1 MSPRPK
7 PIKSDSSGSRRHLR
21 LARAGESQFFES
33 KPAAVVCGRAPGF
46 GSPRAALLGLL
57 ASFQAALGLE
67 RASLTLRLVSGAE
80 SRGLNRRFRGLDR
93 ATDVLSFP
101 ASEGLK
107 KPGFS
112 GYLGDLALC
121 PAYAWRRRGR
131 FHPGFGA
138 ESAFLIGHGLLHLS
152 GRHHDSPAQE
162 RALWRM
168 SLRLHPHSRPWTA
181 ALERLGPL
189 KRKPKP

>member
-1 MSPRPK
+1 M
-7 PIKSDSSGSRRHLR
+7 
-21 LARAGESQFFES
+21 ARAGESQFFQG
-33 KPAAVVCGRAPGF
+33 KAAAVVCGRVPGF
-46 GSPRAALLGLL
+46 GAPHEALRGLLGSYL
-57 ASFQAALGLE
+57 AALGLE
-67 RASLTLRLVSGAE
+67 GASLTLSLVSGAQ
-80 SRGLNRRFRGLDR
+80 SRGLNRRFRGKDK

-131 FHPGFGA
+131 FFPEFGA
-138 ESAFLIGHGLLHLS
+138 EAAFLVGHGLLHLS

-162 RALWRM
+162 RAMWRM
-168 SLRLHPHSRPWTA
+168 SLRLQPHSRPWSA
-181 ALERLGPL
+181 ALARLGPL